1 MVEGDSFFTKIKE
14 IEKKYKIDHYEVLQ
28 WFMFERILERIS
40 I

>member
-1 MVEGDSFFTKIKE
+1 MVESDSFFTKIKE